1 MRRPR
6 RLGLVSRGRFDGEL
20 SIEAAWDVFKLWAA
34 EKLDKTG
41 QDAEAYSN
49 AVAVGTLDPERADV
63 LS

>member
-1 MRRPR
+1 
-6 RLGLVSRGRFDGEL
+6 L